1 MNGVYL
7 IFEFA
12 DDSTLSDKAN
22 ILRLMTA
29 LQETGWQFLKKAI
42 VCDGVPG
49 DKYVPADMLPQAWEN
64 AIRAAP
70 RYGGGYWMEMEDA
83 HTFRLSFGY
92 SPKQARRLFLS
103 VDKVSI
109 GASETN
115 TRAFVNVAETSYNT
129 LRPVYGYG
137 LFNYDIHELPAVGA
151 GMTAAWDYNF
161 LSGALVHRYG
171 QEALTSIAAWGVA
184 VLDDGGML
192 IEMAPNP
199 VIGWRAYADAYK
211 QAAAAFGVTQ
221 VNQGG

>member
-12 DDSTLSDKAN
+12 DAATLTDKAN
-22 ILRLMTA
+22 ILRLMTG
-29 LQETGWQFLKKAI
+29 LQEAGWQYLKKAI

-83 HTFRLSFGY
+83 RGFSLSFGY
-92 SPKQARRLFLS
+92 SPKELRRLFLA
-103 VDKVSI
+103 VDKLSI

-115 TRAFVNVAETSYNT
+115 TRAFVSAAETIYNT
-129 LRPVYGYG
+129 LRPAYGYG
-137 LFNYDIHELPAVGA
+137 LFNYDAHILPAIGA
-151 GMTAAWDYNF
+151 GIAAAWDYNF
-161 LSGALVHRYG
+161 LGAALVDRFG
-171 QEALTSIAAWGVA
+171 RAALSEIPAWGVA

-192 IEMAPNP
+192 IELSPNP
-199 VIGWRAYADAYK
+199 VVQWRPYADAYK
-211 QAAAAFGVTQ
+211 RAAAVFGVTQ